1 MGDPEQSLLYDQHD
15 PEAEAGLETGR
26 DSDAL
31 GPPSAGYESLRSGA
45 SAYQDLGDG
54 KLGFEDQEEETL
66 PEEVAGDEFLD
77 AQDPG
82 EAVPELERVLRTDEE
97 EDEVPETRLSV
108 SITPKLPR
116 SLVARG
122 RKGGRRLLELAKPKT
137 TWQVLRDRTRCRCAG
152 YAWVS
157 PRLWTLQFCVYWP
170 SVYWT
175 DRFLEDTTLTVTV
188 PGRLSPP
195 RLLLCQGPP
204 ASGLGWRPSVY
215 WTDRFL
221 EDTTLTVTVP
231 AAPEVAELPAPPAEA
246 SVPRHSRQGLMMSD
260 VFILA
265 ASVSQV
271 SKAAQMAVPS
281 SRILQLA
288 KPRTPATLLAEWDPV
303 PKPKPHV
310 SDYNRLLH
318 LAMPKSQSEKCVP
331 DRAPRWEVL
340 DVTKKAVASP
350 RIISLAKPKE
360 RRDANEGYNRRPL
373 ACRSLPPPRPSPK
386 KYEYPGLA

>member
-1 MGDPEQSLLYDQHD
+1 MGDPEQSLLYDQRD
-15 PEAEAGLETGR
+15 PEAEGRLETGQ
-26 DSDAL
+26 DSDGL
-31 GPPSAGYESLRSGA
+31 GLPSAGYESLPSGG

-82 EAVPELERVLRTDEE
+82 EAVPELERVLRRDE
-97 EDEVPETRLSV
+97 EDEAPETRLSV
-108 SITPKLPR
+108 SITPRLPR
-116 SLVARG
+116 SLGARG
-122 RKGGRRLLELAKPKT
+122 RKAGRRLLELAKPKT

-152 YAWVS
+152 HAWVS

-188 PGRLSPP
+188 PAVSRRVEEL
-195 RLLLCQGPP
+195 
-204 ASGLGWRPSVY
+204 ARPKRTNPV
-215 WTDRFL
+215 W
-221 EDTTLTVTVP
+221 P
-231 AAPEVAELPAPPAEA
+231 
-246 SVPRHSRQGLMMSD
+246 VPRSTLEHHASSRLRELATPKVRNNIWCTHMSE
-260 VFILA
+260 
-265 ASVSQV
+265 VSQV

-288 KPRTPATLLAEWDPV
+288 KPRAPATLLAEWDPV
-303 PKPKPHV
+303 PKPKRHV
-310 SDYNRLLH
+310 SDYSRLLH
-318 LAMPKSQSEKCVP
+318 LAMPKAQSEKCVP
-331 DRAPRWEVL
+331 DRNPRWEVL

-360 RRDANEGYNRRPL
+360 RRDANEGHNPYHISPASLTARASPRLQEL
-373 ACRSLPPPRPSPK
+373 ATPK
-386 KYEYPGLA
+386 TITKKV

>member
-15 PEAEAGLETGR
+15 PEAEARLETGR

-66 PEEVAGDEFLD
+66 PEQVAGDEFLD
-77 AQDPG
+77 AGSPSPRDPCVILG
-82 EAVPELERVLRTDEE
+82 
-97 EDEVPETRLSV
+97 LSV

-122 RKGGRRLLELAKPKT
+122 RKGGRRLWELAKPKT
-137 TWQVLRDRTRCRCAG
+137 TWQVLRD
-152 YAWVS
+152 
-157 PRLWTLQFCVYWP
+157 
-170 SVYWT
+170 
-175 DRFLEDTTLTVTV
+175 
-188 PGRLSPP
+188 
-195 RLLLCQGPP
+195 
-204 ASGLGWRPSVY
+204 RPSVY

-231 AAPEVAELPAPPAEA
+231 AVSRRVEELARPKRFYSEFYNHCRTNPVWP
-246 SVPRHSRQGLMMSD
+246 VPRSTLEHHASNRLRELATPKVRNNIWSTHMSE
-260 VFILA
+260 
-265 ASVSQV
+265 VSQV

-373 ACRSLPPPRPSPK
+373 ACRSLPSPRPSPK

>member
-15 PEAEAGLETGR
+15 PEAEARLETGR

-54 KLGFEDQEEETL
+54 KLGFEDQEEEIL

-97 EDEVPETRLSV
+97 EGEVPETRLSV

-188 PGRLSPP
+188 PAVSRRVEEL
-195 RLLLCQGPP
+195 
-204 ASGLGWRPSVY
+204 ARPK
-215 WTDRFL
+215 RFYS
-221 EDTTLTVTVP
+221 EFYNHCRTNPVWP
-231 AAPEVAELPAPPAEA
+231 
-246 SVPRHSRQGLMMSD
+246 VPRSTLEHHASNRLRELATPKVRNNIWSTHMSEVSR
-260 VFILA
+260 
-265 ASVSQV
+265 V

-360 RRDANEGYNRRPL
+360 RRDANEGYNPYYISPASLTARASPRLQEL
-373 ACRSLPPPRPSPK
+373 ATPK
-386 KYEYPGLA
+386 TITKKV

>member
-137 TWQVLRDRTRCRCAG
+137 TWQVLRD
-152 YAWVS
+152 
-157 PRLWTLQFCVYWP
+157 
-170 SVYWT
+170 
-175 DRFLEDTTLTVTV
+175 
-188 PGRLSPP
+188 
-195 RLLLCQGPP
+195 
-204 ASGLGWRPSVY
+204 RPSVY